1 MKLKI
6 KWLCLYCD
14 TSFSKKEEVLG
25 HLQNDHDD
33 DGNSPVMYEMKSVLC
48 QSNEKCSS
56 TGLEKNQNGN
66 KGKNRKA
73 VNSKKVT
80 KEKKT
85 YYNFKRLA
93 NMFNVPSFSH
103 IFRNKAS
110 LNSNIQGQDQRSFD
124 PDRNSPDITK
134 VHADLFDTD
143 IILKI

>member
-66 KGKNRKA
+66 KGKNKIG
-73 VNSKKVT
+73 
-80 KEKKT
+80 
-85 YYNFKRLA
+85 LLLCH
-93 NMFNVPSFSH
+93 SH
-103 IFRNKAS
+103 IELRLRFRLS
-110 LNSNIQGQDQRSFD
+110 
-124 PDRNSPDITK
+124 
-134 VHADLFDTD
+134 
-143 IILKI
+143 